1 MVAFG
6 SIVAYL
12 LHRMCLTTAICMRV
26 VFVCMEVASSLPVCS
41 SEVDATQ
48 KIGASSLCIR

>member
-12 LHRMCLTTAICMRV
+12 LHRMCLTTAMCMRV

-48 KIGASSLCIR
+48 EIGASSLCIR